1 MLNLTALCS
10 ISAFNPTN
18 HRTAQNYSPVS
29 LFDHNTQSFYCTGY
43 NLTAITYSTM
53 YSIQSHC
60 SNCVCS
66 IILLN
71 LTYYASVMLHTTAR
85 LTARAQSHCS
95 IELLNPNTLPYCS
108 ILLFN
113 LSAHSYCSILQINSV
128 T

>member
-29 LFDHNTQSFYCTGY
+29 LFDHNTQSLCFLLYRV
-43 NLTAITYSTM
+43 
-53 YSIQSHC
+53 QSHC
-60 SNCVCS
+60 NNLLYNVQYTVSLLKLCV
-66 IILLN
+66 LN
-71 LTYYASVMLHTTAR
+71 HFAQSYYASVMLHTTAR
-85 LTARAQSHCS
+85 LTAQSHCL

-113 LSAHSYCSILQINSV
+113 LSAQSYCSILQINS
-128 T
+128 TA